1 MPFIKNY
8 IKEKKNLSKKNSM
21 GNPPLHLSILFK
33 RIDMIELLIEAGVDL
48 EQKNDNEHEAL
59 LYH

>member
-1 MPFIKNY
+1 MGLI
-8 IKEKKNLSKKNSM
+8 KKNSM